1 VESCSQFDRQVHK
14 EAQMIFVVAS
24 LLLTLVQ
31 AGPANVKG
39 TWEGT
44 LTGVGDDGS
53 PKDEPALLIL
63 DQKEVTVTGTVG
75 GSQDDQFPITSG
87 TVEGNKLTLVA
98 KKEDGR
104 EFRVELTLENDQLKG
119 TVASG
124 QRTMKL
130 QVRKRKE

>member
-1 VESCSQFDRQVHK
+1 MF
-14 EAQMIFVVAS
+14 AIAS

-31 AGPANVKG
+31 ANPINVKG

-44 LTGVGDDGS
+44 LTGFSDDGS
-53 PKDEPALLIL
+53 PKEDTALLIL
-63 DQKEVTVTGTVG
+63 DQKEATVTGTVG

-87 TVEGNKLTLVA
+87 TVDANKVTLVA
-98 KKEDGR
+98 KKDDGR

-124 QRTMKL
+124 TRTGKL
-130 QVRKRKE
+130 QVRRRKE

>member
-1 VESCSQFDRQVHK
+1 VHE
-14 EAQMIFVVAS
+14 EAQMLFAVAT

-44 LTGVGDDGS
+44 LVGLNEDGS
-53 PKDEPALLIL
+53 PKEDTALLIL
-63 DQKEVTVTGTVG
+63 DQKEATVTGTVG

-87 TVEGNKLTLVA
+87 KVEGNKVSLVA
-98 KKEDGR
+98 KNEGGR
-104 EFRVELTLENDQLKG
+104 EFRVELTLEDGQLKG

-124 QRTMKL
+124 ERTGKL
-130 QVRKRKE
+130 QVRRRKE